1 MRVRFTLDARAD
13 IDDARRWYRQR
24 DPVLGTRFLDAIEE
38 CEAQIAAHP
47 QIGPI
52 VEEPIR
58 RVLLRGFPYSI
69 FYRLYSDEAVVI
81 ACVHGARSPQVWR
94 RRGAG

>member
-1 MRVRFTLDARAD
+1 VNVRFTPDARAD
-13 IDDARRWYRQR
+13 VANARLWYRQR
-24 DPVLGTRFLDAIEE
+24 DPVLGTRFLDAVEE
-38 CEAQIAAHP
+38 CVAQIVAHP

-58 RVLLRGFPYSI
+58 RLLLRGFPFSV
-69 FYRLYSDEAVVI
+69 FYRLYPDEAVVI